1 MSKAMVVADVRHVSR
16 CGDVMC
22 PGLHGI
28 GFDFDF
34 MKRIDPGAIGTD
46 IQRPL
51 HRCVNGQ
58 RC

>member
-1 MSKAMVVADVRHVSR
+1 MVVADVRHVSR

-34 MKRIDPGAIGTD
+34 MERIDPGAIGTD